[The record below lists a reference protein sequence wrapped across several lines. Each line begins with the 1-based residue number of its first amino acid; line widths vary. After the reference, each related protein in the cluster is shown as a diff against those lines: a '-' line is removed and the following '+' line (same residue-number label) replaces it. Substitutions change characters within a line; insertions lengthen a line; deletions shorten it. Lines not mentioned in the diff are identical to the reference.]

1 MQPILKEQKI
11 LVRINSVCTSA
22 LSAESVKELLE
33 GSLKDILELFRA
45 SRGSIFL
52 LEPGSDHLVLQ
63 ACQGL
68 ARDEQ
73 IKISKRLGEGVMGRV
88 AQSKTPILVE
98 DISNDKRFAN
108 FKSRRSYQSP
118 SFICSPLMTK
128 DKLIGVINISDKT
141 SRKKF
146 NRNELKVLDFLS
158 SQIALNYER
167 LMLKNQLGLTN
178 QEAARL
184 KKEVVLHERLA
195 SLGKLAGG
203 IAHEFNNP
211 LDGVIRYTNLSL
223 EHLDENNEVV
233 REYLL
238 EARQGLKRMA
248 NIVKS
253 LLDCARNTASSTTQ
267 VDVNFCIEQTLKEL
281 RSSFLHKN
289 ITVTRRLQEH
299 LPPMTDRG
307 LERIVFNI
315 IRNAIDAI
323 DGKGAIEIATSMQ
336 GAMLKI
342 QVSDSG
348 RGIPQQNID
357 KIFEPFFTTKGME
370 EGCGLGLTIVSEVVR
385 LYDGKIQIES
395 APSKGTTFTVLLPL
409 NP

>member
-1 MQPILKEQKI
+1 
-11 LVRINSVCTSA
+11 
-22 LSAESVKELLE
+22 
-33 GSLKDILELFRA
+33 
-45 SRGSIFL
+45 
-52 LEPGSDHLVLQ
+52 
-63 ACQGL
+63 
-68 ARDEQ
+68 
-73 IKISKRLGEGVMGRV
+73 
-88 AQSKTPILVE
+88 
-98 DISNDKRFAN
+98 
-108 FKSRRSYQSP
+108 
-118 SFICSPLMTK
+118 
-128 DKLIGVINISDKT
+128 
-141 SRKKF
+141 
-146 NRNELKVLDFLS
+146 
-158 SQIALNYER
+158 
-167 LMLKNQLGLTN
+167 
-178 QEAARL
+178 
-184 KKEVVLHERLA
+184 
-195 SLGKLAGG
+195 
-203 IAHEFNNP
+203 
-211 LDGVIRYTNLSL
+211 
-223 EHLDENNEVV
+223 
-233 REYLL
+233 
-238 EARQGLKRMA
+238 
-248 NIVKS
+248 
-253 LLDCARNTASSTTQ
+253 
-267 VDVNFCIEQTLKEL
+267 
-281 RSSFLHKN
+281 SFLHKN